1 MEKKFIRKLPDI
13 KRELLEGA
21 SNFSDINV
29 PTRIRKWTV
38 KKVKRT
44 SSHRSNISDSSKL
57 ADDSCDSL
65 SIQEDSTSE
74 EDVSSDGPT
83 RVWVFGSDLTV
94 KPGKGAVAASTEES
108 GGEDAS
114 NVGKSTLAANYTG
127 DLNNKIYPGE
137 QDLANLH
144 SNLLLYIASAADNLP
159 VMCQA
164 LALGADKNWPNPDD
178 RNRHPLHAA
187 VLTVS
192 TNFFYSG
199 F

>member
-13 KRELLEGA
+13 KRELLDGA
-21 SNFSDINV
+21 ANFSDINV

-57 ADDSCDSL
+57 ADDSGDSL

-74 EDVSSDGPT
+74 EDVSSDVPT
-83 RVWVFGSDLTV
+83 SRVWVFGSDLTV

-114 NVGKSTLAANYTG
+114 NVGKSTFAANYTN
-127 DLNNKIYPGE
+127 DFNNKT
-137 QDLANLH
+137 L
-144 SNLLLYIASAADNLP
+144 S
-159 VMCQA
+159 
-164 LALGADKNWPNPDD
+164 
-178 RNRHPLHAA
+178 R
-187 VLTVS
+187 
-192 TNFFYSG
+192 
-199 F
+199 